1 MKKKVILSIAAI
13 FLTGCTQK
21 DITHDFGGSITI
33 TLEPKQKLE
42 EIT

>member
-21 DITHDFGGSITI
+21 DITHDFRQYNYYS
-33 TLEPKQKLE
+33 
-42 EIT
+42 